1 MSSKTFSEV
10 SEIVKDAAP
19 EMAMQ
24 RGYPIKPLPLLITN
38 IMTRAATK
46 SSE

>member
-24 RGYPIKPLPLLITN
+24 RGYPIKPPVFIFGTP
-38 IMTRAATK
+38 
-46 SSE
+46 SSF